1 MNPLETRKHSCLSR
15 VYGTNM
21 VKVIVNN
28 NQYKITIPK
37 DLAEAKGWNKGTKL
51 RFIETPEG
59 TVILQQTD

>member
-1 MNPLETRKHSCLSR
+1 
-15 VYGTNM
+15 M

-37 DLAEAKGWNKGTKL
+37 DLAESKGWNKQTKL

-59 TVILQQTD
+59 TIILKANE